1 MLLEFDGVSHRYGGP
16 GSPDVLRDI
25 GLSVPEG
32 QLLSIVG
39 PSGCGKS
46 TLLRCAAGLLTPYAG
61 EVRLGG
67 RAVTGVPD
75 RLGVVF
81 QDYARSLFPWLSVR
95 DNVAV
100 PLLRTG
106 TGRAAR
112 RAEAARMLELVGL
125 PEVARRYPWQLS
137 GGMQQRVALAR
148 ALVCRPELLLMDEPF
163 GSLDAQAREDLEDL
177 LLRVHRAEGATILLV
192 THDIDESVYVGD
204 RVAVLSPGPGRVR
217 ADLEVPLPPDRD
229 QITTRAHPSFVELRA
244 EVGRAVRAAAPR
256 DGDGPRGDASGDGAR
271 GDAGAPGGGGPLSAR
286 SAPD

>member
-1 MLLEFDGVSHRYGGP
+1 MLELDGVSHRYGGP
-16 GSPDVLRDI
+16 DAPDVLRDI
-25 GLSVPEG
+25 RLEVPDG

-46 TLLRCAAGLLTPYAG
+46 TLLRCVAGLTRPYAG
-61 EVRLGG
+61 AVRLGG
-67 RAVTGVPD
+67 APVEGVPG

-81 QDYARSLFPWLSVR
+81 QDYGRSLFPWLSVR

-100 PLLRTG
+100 PLRRDKELD
-106 TGRAAR
+106 RAGR

-125 PEVARRYPWQLS
+125 PDVARQYPWQLS

-177 LLRVHRAEGATILLV
+177 LLRVHRDGGATILLV

-204 RVAVLSPGPGRVR
+204 RVVVLSAGPGRVQ
-217 ADLEVPLPPDRD
+217 ADLDVALPAERD
-229 QITTRAHPSFVELRA
+229 QIATRQLPSFVALRA
-244 EVGRAVRAAAPR
+244 EVGRAVRT
-256 DGDGPRGDASGDGAR
+256 
-271 GDAGAPGGGGPLSAR
+271 APGQKGFSAR
-286 SAPD
+286 SGPG